1 MALEPEHAQEHPHHH
16 GAHENPFVPHQ
27 VSITKIK
34 AETTD
39 VNTFTLA
46 FTDPDVRD
54 EYEYSAGQY
63 NMVSLPGIGEAP
75 LSISSS
81 PERRGE
87 FEHTV
92 RFVGR
97 LTNAWAGL
105 GVGDTLGIRGPY
117 GRAWPLEEVR
127 DRDVA
132 IISGGTGIA
141 CIKPAINYLVD
152 HRDTVRSASVLYG
165 AKSAAELVFADQFG
179 SWEDRGVSVHLTV
192 DKGRALDWPFHVGVV
207 TTLFEKL
214 TMPPSEAI
222 VMISGPE
229 IMMRFCVFDLLERGF
244 SPTNIYLSL
253 ERRMDCG
260 VRMCGHCQIGPKFVC
275 QDGPVFCYDEVRHL
289 FGVVA

>member
-1 MALEPEHAQEHPHHH
+1 MALQPDSARQHEHHH
-16 GAHENPFVPHQ
+16 AAPENPFIPDEVE
-27 VSITKIK
+27 IKKIR

-39 VNTFTLA
+39 VSTFTLA
-46 FTDPDVRD
+46 FTDQTVRD
-54 EYEYSAGQY
+54 EYDFSAGQY

-81 PERRGE
+81 SDRKGE

-97 LTNAWAGL
+97 VTNTWARL
-105 GVGDTLGIRGPY
+105 GVGDKLGIRGPY
-117 GRAWPLEEVR
+117 GRPWPLEEVR
-127 DRDVA
+127 DRDVV

-141 CIKPAINYLVD
+141 CIKPAINYLRD
-152 HRDTVRSASVLYG
+152 HRDMVKSASVLYG
-165 AKSAAELVFADQFG
+165 AKSAAELVFADQFK
-179 SWEDRGVSVHLTV
+179 SWEEHGVRVHLTV

-207 TTLFEKL
+207 TTLFETL
-214 TMPPSEAI
+214 TVPPSEAI

-229 IMMRFCVFDLLERGF
+229 IMMRFCVFDLIERGF

-275 QDGPVFCYDEVRHL
+275 QDGPVFSYDEVQHL